1 MTKVI
6 DLMEL
11 YRILNSSDDPELLLK
26 DMMEEASLDERID
39 RNILADTLVAECGT
53 MYPRWNTTTVFK
65 RFGVNFF
72 RRASRE
78 IRRDLDALELEYDP
92 LMEYEES
99 KSEIVDENIAD
110 DNTRT
115 DNLQSAR
122 TDNLSELR
130 TDNLSQLRTDN
141 LNELRTDN
149 LNELR
154 TPNLSES
161 VTAGAGAQVDRYVSA
176 DNESDLVIRSRDV
189 STIPGESTTTTGT
202 ETTANTGTQTTA
214 NTGTQ
219 TTANTGTQTTANT
232 GTQTTANTGTQKNE
246 RDYERDLT
254 KDTELTGRKRT
265 GAELI
270 QEEIAANHFNI
281 YDIIVRKFAD
291 QMLLGVY

>member
-11 YRILNSSDDPELLLK
+11 YRILSSSDDPEILLK
-26 DMMEEASLDERID
+26 DMMEEASLDERLD
-39 RNILADTLVAECGT
+39 RDILADTIVSECGS

-65 RFGVNFF
+65 RFGINFF

-99 KSEIVDENIAD
+99 KSEIVDEDIND

-122 TDNLSELR
+122 TDNLTELR
-130 TDNLSQLRTDN
+130 TDNLT
-141 LNELRTDN
+141 
-149 LNELR
+149 ELR

-161 VTAGAGAQVDRYVSA
+161 ITAGTGAQIDRYVSA

-189 STIPGESTTTTGT
+189 STIPGETTSTTGT
-202 ETTANTGTQTTA
+202 DTTTNTGTQNTT
-214 NTGTQ
+214 
-219 TTANTGTQTTANT
+219 NT

-246 RDYERDLT
+246 RDYGRDLT
-254 KDTELTGRKRT
+254 KDTEITGRKRS
-265 GAELI
+265 GADLI
-270 QEEIAANHFNI
+270 REEILANHFNI

-291 QMLLGVY
+291 QMLMGVY

>member
-39 RNILADTLVAECGT
+39 RDILADTIVSECGS
-53 MYPRWNTTTVFK
+53 MFPRWNTTTVFK
-65 RFGVNFF
+65 RFGINFF
-72 RRASRE
+72 RRTSRE

-99 KSEIVDENIAD
+99 RNEIVDEDIND

-115 DNLQSAR
+115 DNLQSSR
-122 TDNLSELR
+122 TDNL
-130 TDNLSQLRTDN
+130 T
-141 LNELRTDN
+141 
-149 LNELR
+149 ELR

-161 VTAGAGAQVDRYVSA
+161 ITAGTGAQIDRYVSA

-189 STIPGESTTTTGT
+189 STIPGETTSTTGT
-202 ETTANTGTQTTA
+202 DTTTNTGTQTT
-214 NTGTQ
+214 GH
-219 TTANTGTQTTANT
+219 
-232 GTQTTANTGTQKNE
+232 TGTQKNE
-246 RDYERDLT
+246 RDYGRDLSR
-254 KDTELTGRKRT
+254 DTEITGRKRS

-270 QEEIAANHFNI
+270 REEILANHFNI

-291 QMLLGVY
+291 QMLMGVY